1 MKVLRL
7 LCIMLVV
14 AVAMALAAWVS
25 DELKIDR
32 CLDNG
37 GRWNEEAATC
47 TRLPLPMMDN

>member
-37 GRWNEEAATC
+37 GRWNTEVAACEGLT
-47 TRLPLPMMDN
+47 LPTQNN